1 MGMSILD
8 EADTMTSDAQTNSRR
23 IRGTLESYQIYLNL
37 QLCNSHHGFGWVAIY
52 SAASTRPIV
61 LRSLRQPLVH
71 QSIIDSE
78 HCSDLILAVLHAYPE
93 AAKYRVSLA
102 NGLILPLIYYA
113 IEEGC
118 SDDVLLALLNANISA
133 AKMKDRFGSSLLQRV
148 IDSKH
153 SSDLILAV
161 LHAWL

>member
-1 MGMSILD
+1 MHGC
-8 EADTMTSDAQTNSRR
+8 SDDVLLA
-23 IRGTLESYQIYLNL
+23 LLNA
-37 QLCNSHHGFGWVAIY
+37 NK
-52 SAASTRPIV
+52 SAASANDHNGCFLLQRVI
-61 LRSLRQPLVH
+61 QAK
-71 QSIIDSE
+71 
-78 HCSDLILAVLHAYPE
+78 CSSKLILAVLQANTD
-93 AAKYRVSLA
+93 AAKCQVSLK
-102 NGLILPLIYYA
+102 GSILPLIYYA

-133 AKMKDRFGSSLLQRV
+133 AKIKDRFGSSLLQRV